1 MPISELGASQEATAQ
16 QRNLEKRYYS
26 RSTQLLDDLHVLSE
40 SLSAIKADRILKF
53 DVVPVVRK
61 IQSFGF
67 HLMALDVRQNSKF
80 QRCSHGAVAGC
91 SGGGRR

>member
-80 QRCSHGAVAGC
+80 HDAAMAQLLVAA
-91 SGGGRR
+91 GGGRR